1 MHSHELPVS
10 TYSIVARDPKTGQLG
25 VAVQSHYFGV
35 GVIVPWAEAGV
46 GVVATQAFAELSYGR
61 RGLELMRA
69 GGAAPDVL
77 NQLVTQ
83 DPLNNIRQVAM
94 VDAHGHAVA
103 HTGSSTI
110 AEAGHIIGDGF
121 SVQANMM
128 LRSSVW
134 GAMADAYRSTRAEF
148 VERLLAAL
156 EAAEAE
162 GGDIRGRQSA
172 ALLVVG
178 GQSSGQLQAGKLLDL
193 RVDDAPEPLTELRR
207 LVRISR
213 GYDHLRQAQAAT
225 ERGDLQAVNDQYEK
239 AAALLGDNHEA
250 RFWQA
255 VTLMQMG
262 QVDAGLA
269 ILGAIAAGNANWREL
284 ALRLPNFI
292 LRDRDGLFERIRKL
306 ELVK

>member
-1 MHSHELPVS
+1 
-10 TYSIVARDPKTGQLG
+10 
-25 VAVQSHYFGV
+25 
-35 GVIVPWAEAGV
+35 
-46 GVVATQAFAELSYGR
+46 
-61 RGLELMRA
+61 
-69 GGAAPDVL
+69 
-77 NQLVTQ
+77 
-83 DPLNNIRQVAM
+83 
-94 VDAHGHAVA
+94 
-103 HTGSSTI
+103 
-110 AEAGHIIGDGF
+110 
-121 SVQANMM
+121 MM

-178 GQSSGQLQAGKLLDL
+178 GQSSGQLQAGKLLDF